1 MLTPALVAQASALNP
16 ETISLAVLTIAML
29 LIALVAVGG
38 FTVLAQRRRR
48 SLGMLESIGAADT
61 HVALVVRANG
71 LVTGMVGALLGSV
84 IGLVLW
90 LAYRPQLEQSA
101 TM

>member
-1 MLTPALVAQASALNP
+1 MAQASALNP

-48 SLGMLESIGAADT
+48 SLGMLESIGATDT
-61 HVALVVRANG
+61 HVGLVVRANG
-71 LVTGMVGALLGSV
+71 LVTGVVGALLGTA
-84 IGLVLW
+84 IGLVSW
-90 LAYRPQLEQSA
+90 SPIGQSSNRA
-101 TM
+101 RTM